1 VLTVCLAG
9 GGGIVPT
16 LVHLYSSSL
25 YLGYWGL
32 GGGIVPTLV
41 HLYSSLY
48 LGYWGLGGGIVPTL
62 VCLYSSFIYLEPW
75 GLERTFNYLLL
86 ENKVISHIYALQALT
101 AILADILHNRK

>member
-1 VLTVCLAG
+1 
-9 GGGIVPT
+9 VPT
-16 LVHLYSSSL
+16 LVCLYSSSL

-41 HLYSSLY
+41 R
-48 LGYWGLGGGIVPTL
+48 
-62 VCLYSSFIYLEPW
+62 LYSSFIYLEPW

-86 ENKVISHIYALQALT
+86 ENKVISRIYALQALT